1 MATNIDKTSIIH
13 VDSLT
18 DRINT
23 LLTSYGE
30 TLALFYK
37 SCKLSEDGKL
47 VYNAEYA
54 ELLKYIEAALEDLLE
69 EYGSTEVKSSVT
81 VIYSGVGVVN

>member
-1 MATNIDKTSIIH
+1 MATNTDKTSIIH
-13 VDSLT
+13 KDSLT
-18 DRINT
+18 DRINA

-54 ELLKYIEAALEDLLE
+54 ELLGYMEAALEDLLE